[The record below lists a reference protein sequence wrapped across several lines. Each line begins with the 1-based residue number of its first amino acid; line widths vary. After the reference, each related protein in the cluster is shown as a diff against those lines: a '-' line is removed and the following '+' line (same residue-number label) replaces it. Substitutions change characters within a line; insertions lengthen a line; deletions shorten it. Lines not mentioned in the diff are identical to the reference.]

1 MKTFF
6 RLMRFQERTTGLL
19 ASLKFMARSDP
30 KEFKKN
36 ITVLIVL
43 AVALAPMYGLYLIT
57 AGSITAAF
65 AALEM
70 QRALFTLAFTA
81 FCAVGLVFGLFSMIS
96 RLFLCRDN
104 EFYAM
109 LPVKQSTVYAV
120 KVTRLYITLSL
131 IHI

>member
-1 MKTFF
+1 
-6 RLMRFQERTTGLL
+6 MRFQERTTGLL

-81 FCAVGLVFGLFSMIS
+81 FCAV
-96 RLFLCRDN
+96 
-104 EFYAM
+104 
-109 LPVKQSTVYAV
+109 K
-120 KVTRLYITLSL
+120 
-131 IHI
+131 